1 MQTTTEANRANSREL
16 LTATSG
22 AVIAEALP
30 QGPVHTTPNVQKIGQ
45 GPKHIEPGG
54 APRGGNAGERCGV
67 GDKGNV
73 GGEEGGETGEG
84 EGK

>member
-45 GPKHIEPGG
+45 SPKHIKAGG
-54 APRGGNAGERCGV
+54 APRGGNAGERCG
-67 GDKGNV
+67 KGNRGSV
-73 GGEEGGETGEG
+73 GGEGGMENREG
-84 EGK
+84 